1 MENKNICSHLRNSI
15 EIKIS
20 NHHSEIE
27 NWITK
32 IENITQNAIH
42 THFFLKRNKT
52 MKEPLKDMRVMV
64 TGCTICLNKVPK
76 ENKGNDKEASLKEEK
91 NKLLQKYDDRS
102 TLRR

>member
-1 MENKNICSHLRNSI
+1 
-15 EIKIS
+15 
-20 NHHSEIE
+20 
-27 NWITK
+27 
-32 IENITQNAIH
+32 
-42 THFFLKRNKT
+42 